1 MADFKSLKNPDLIQA
16 FHLVQYDPTPERQGE
31 FMQEVVK
38 ARYLTAASFNPEP
51 DVDEEGNLK
60 FSEDATISFPDI
72 HNDKGEKFFPAF
84 SDWKSMQKWELR
96 EGQHVVGMTFDDYAG
111 MVLQDK
117 DAAGFVINPFG
128 ENIRIAR
135 QVITALKQQQAA
147 YLKRQQ
153 LTYERNHPEQAASNA
168 PMEFHELSSYPEK
181 MLEEITEFL
190 KQQPVKK
197 AYMQGVIQGDRK
209 GCMFVLEHQGKD
221 EAIFGGI
228 ARIAQP
234 YMQGMYLYMATP
246 VSDLGQK
253 AIEGLEPFY
262 EL

>member
-1 MADFKSLKNPDLIQA
+1 
-16 FHLVQYDPTPERQGE
+16 
-31 FMQEVVK
+31 
-38 ARYLTAASFNPEP
+38 
-51 DVDEEGNLK
+51 
-60 FSEDATISFPDI
+60 
-72 HNDKGEKFFPAF
+72 
-84 SDWKSMQKWELR
+84 
-96 EGQHVVGMTFDDYAG
+96 
-111 MVLQDK
+111 MVIVPL
-117 DAAGFVINPFG
+117 AAGFVINPFG
-128 ENIRIAR
+128 ENIRIER

-209 GCMFVLEHQGKD
+209 GCMFILEHQGKD

>member
-1 MADFKSLKNPDLIQA
+1 MLAIRSINNNVAICIDAGGNECVAMGKGIGFGKMPRDVALSEVTHTYYSVDLRLLEGIKEIPQDVLLFAARAAEHVRAELSYALSPNMAFLLADHIAFAIKRAREHLQVRMPLAYDVEHNYPEEYRVGQRLVRQIRKEFLVDLGDDEAAGIA
-16 FHLVQYDPTPERQGE
+16 MNLVNSRFES
-31 FMQEVVK
+31 V
-38 ARYLTAASFNPEP
+38 
-51 DVDEEGNLK
+51 
-60 FSEDATISFPDI
+60 SE
-72 HNDKGEKFFPAF
+72 
-84 SDWKSMQKWELR
+84 Q
-96 EGQHVVGMTFDDYAG
+96 
-111 MVLQDK
+111 
-117 DAAGFVINPFG
+117 DAARSQSDDI
-128 ENIRIAR
+128 
-135 QVITALKQQQAA
+135 
-147 YLKRQQ
+147 
-153 LTYERNHPEQAASNA
+153 
-168 PMEFHELSSYPEK
+168 